1 VITCGDI
8 ATDFISALFTG
19 TQFDIAA
26 SDQIN
31 PIATTVVIPIHLLIL
46 HPLCGALSLDH
57 HLVAYFF
64 ASRL

>member
-1 VITCGDI
+1 MIYHLLSRDGPTWLTVITCGDI

-46 HPLCGALSLDH
+46 HPLCCA
-57 HLVAYFF
+57 
-64 ASRL
+64 

>member
-1 VITCGDI
+1 MIYHLLSRGAPTGLTVITCGDI

-46 HPLCGALSLDH
+46 HPLCCA
-57 HLVAYFF
+57 
-64 ASRL
+64 